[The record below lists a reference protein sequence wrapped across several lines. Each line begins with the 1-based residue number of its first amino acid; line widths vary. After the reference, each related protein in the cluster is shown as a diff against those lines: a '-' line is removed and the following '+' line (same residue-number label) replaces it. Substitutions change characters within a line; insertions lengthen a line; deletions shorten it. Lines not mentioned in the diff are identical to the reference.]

1 MTRQQLEAKIRLLE
15 NLANIANSIEE
26 DILDDLEEVRD
37 SSDDLDGFL
46 ETLNQF
52 RTGEITGQTL
62 LKELD
67 PYISKLENGQ
77 QVEAPKIIVDL
88 IDSDSIADIQV
99 TVPLKDGGELETSV
113 TDIDG
118 SGTRQAFINY
128 RDEEKNLIDLCG
140 VEIKKGELA
149 KANGLQEDNKDI
161 DIYTYGDPYSEDYT
175 DKTTI
180 AHEDIEK
187 AIGKDDLEL

>member
-37 SSDDLDGFL
+37 NSDDLDGFEYIL
-46 ETLNQF
+46 KHF
-52 RTGEITGQTL
+52 RTGNLTRQTL
-62 LKELD
+62 LEELD
-67 PYISKLENGQ
+67 PYISKLENGK
-77 QVEAPKIIVDL
+77 QVDTPTIMVDL
-88 IDSDSIADIQV
+88 LDSDSVADIQV
-99 TVPLKDGGELETSV
+99 TVPLKDGGELEMSA

-118 SGTRQAFINY
+118 SGTRQVFINY
-128 RDEEKNLIDLCG
+128 KDEEKNLIDLCG

-180 AHEDIEK
+180 ANEDIEK
-187 AIGKDDLEL
+187 ALGKDNLEL